1 MKLLYFSSEKL
12 FIYYDSPM
20 HNITYLFIGF
30 SQCIVVSTFAVNKT
44 SHSVNKPN
52 IVFILADDLGYG
64 EVGCFGQKLIKTPNI
79 DQLSVE
85 GMKLTEHYS
94 GSPVCASSR
103 CTLLTGKHT
112 GEAIIRN
119 NRELGGWGP
128 EEPEGQFPLPANTPT
143 ISSTLKSNGYVTGAF
158 GKWGLGGPD
167 TTGLPNDQGFD
178 YFYGYLCQRV
188 AHNYYPTHLWKNK
201 NKEMLK
207 GNEVWFSAH
216 QKLNEALSFEQYSAE
231 TYAPDKI
238 IEEAVQFIDTN
249 AKEPFFLYFA
259 STIPHVA
266 LQIPDE
272 ELDLYPVE
280 WDDKPYLGDK
290 GYLPHPRPRAAYA
303 AMITRFDSEVGE
315 LLAALKRNGITD
327 NTIVIVT
334 SDNGPS
340 WVGGVDIAF
349 FNSTLGL
356 RGRKAQLFEGGIKVP
371 TIVWWPNHIAPNSTD
386 ATPSAFWDWYPTLIS
401 LTGAEPVKT
410 NGVSLTPL
418 FEGEDLPERGLYW
431 EHGKVQAFRKGDWKL
446 IRKKNKNEIE
456 VLLFNL
462 RNDPNET
469 TNVAK
474 ELPEKV
480 VALTSEAMASRIVSN
495 EFSSFL
501 DKE

>member
-1 MKLLYFSSEKL
+1 
-12 FIYYDSPM
+12 M

-85 GMKLTEHYS
+85 GMMLTEHYS

-201 NKEMLK
+201 NK
-207 GNEVWFSAH
+207 
-216 QKLNEALSFEQYSAE
+216 
-231 TYAPDKI
+231 
-238 IEEAVQFIDTN
+238 
-249 AKEPFFLYFA
+249 
-259 STIPHVA
+259 
-266 LQIPDE
+266 
-272 ELDLYPVE
+272 
-280 WDDKPYLGDK
+280 
-290 GYLPHPRPRAAYA
+290 
-303 AMITRFDSEVGE
+303 
-315 LLAALKRNGITD
+315 
-327 NTIVIVT
+327 
-334 SDNGPS
+334 
-340 WVGGVDIAF
+340 
-349 FNSTLGL
+349 
-356 RGRKAQLFEGGIKVP
+356 
-371 TIVWWPNHIAPNSTD
+371 
-386 ATPSAFWDWYPTLIS
+386 
-401 LTGAEPVKT
+401 
-410 NGVSLTPL
+410 
-418 FEGEDLPERGLYW
+418 
-431 EHGKVQAFRKGDWKL
+431 
-446 IRKKNKNEIE
+446 
-456 VLLFNL
+456 
-462 RNDPNET
+462 
-469 TNVAK
+469 
-474 ELPEKV
+474 
-480 VALTSEAMASRIVSN
+480 
-495 EFSSFL
+495 
-501 DKE
+501 